1 MALPARRHVN
11 MHVQL
16 SILHFLIKPV
26 ADSYSLNVM
35 AKCYDST
42 LTLFLGHPR
51 LKINSHDQQ
60 EVIKCEAPPII
71 KCEAPPINILAG
83 DQYKQNTSYALLVT
97 GVVHLWYS
105 PSPFQIFQCC
115 GGSKQVSSC
124 LLLQSLES
132 QALVGMEPKLLL
144 YCLGTT
150 PSLATRQF
158 YKFLLTRNNGVLIFI
173 VSCAGLRQ
181 ACLITS
187 QSVPIMQWR

>member
-60 EVIKCEAPPII
+60 EVIKFGAPPIIKCEAPPII

-83 DQYKQNTSYALLVT
+83 DQYKQNTSYPVHSSFNVA
-97 GVVHLWYS
+97 VVANKFPLAFYSNHWSHRHWLEWS
-105 PSPFQIFQCC
+105 PSCYYIVWVQLLPLLQ
-115 GGSKQVSSC
+115 GNSTSSC
-124 LLLQSLES
+124 
-132 QALVGMEPKLLL
+132 
-144 YCLGTT
+144 
-150 PSLATRQF
+150 
-158 YKFLLTRNNGVLIFI
+158 
-173 VSCAGLRQ
+173 
-181 ACLITS
+181 
-187 QSVPIMQWR
+187 

>member
-51 LKINSHDQQ
+51 LKKNNSHDQQ
-60 EVIKCEAPPII
+60 EVIKFGAPPII

-83 DQYKQNTSYALLVT
+83 DQYKQNTSYPVHSSFNVA
-97 GVVHLWYS
+97 VVANKFPLAFYSNHWSHRHWLEWS
-105 PSPFQIFQCC
+105 PSCYYIVWVQLLPLLQ
-115 GGSKQVSSC
+115 GNSTSSC
-124 LLLQSLES
+124 
-132 QALVGMEPKLLL
+132 
-144 YCLGTT
+144 
-150 PSLATRQF
+150 
-158 YKFLLTRNNGVLIFI
+158 
-173 VSCAGLRQ
+173 
-181 ACLITS
+181 
-187 QSVPIMQWR
+187 